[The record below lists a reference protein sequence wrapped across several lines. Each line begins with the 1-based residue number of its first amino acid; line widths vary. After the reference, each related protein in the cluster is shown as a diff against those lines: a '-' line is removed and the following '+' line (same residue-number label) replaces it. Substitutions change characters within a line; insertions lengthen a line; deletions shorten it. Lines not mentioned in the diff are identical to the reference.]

1 MNIPALHGA
10 KGEASAELN
19 IDLYELCFYRTYT
32 THLNENKNCPENR
45 SSLFKICSLF
55 NYLTHHAGSCESCV

>member
-32 THLNENKNCPENR
+32 THLNENKNCPEAHSEQSFLN
-45 SSLFKICSLF
+45 LQLI
-55 NYLTHHAGSCESCV
+55 

>member
-32 THLNENKNCPENR
+32 THLNGNKNCPEMEQSFLN
-45 SSLFKICSLF
+45 LQLI
-55 NYLTHHAGSCESCV
+55 